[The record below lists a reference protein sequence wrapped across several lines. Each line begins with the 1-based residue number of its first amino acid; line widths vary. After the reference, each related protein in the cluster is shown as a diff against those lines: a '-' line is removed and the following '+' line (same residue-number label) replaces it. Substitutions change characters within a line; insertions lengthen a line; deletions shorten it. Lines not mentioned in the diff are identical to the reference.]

1 MLVVKIPHAYR
12 GREKAS
18 LGLKPWEELS
28 LSAVVVVS
36 WESSPK
42 ALADPGLAVDC
53 SVTCL
58 FLAGMSLSPLLKH
71 MLILE
76 MCLSPVGFE
85 GKLCLTALMA
95 SVLLL
100 FSGILEGGHLVL
112 PQTAL
117 CFWAE
122 IATVTSGQTV
132 RQLWSGSFVFCSHLV
147 EQKYF

>member
-18 LGLKPWEELS
+18 LGLNPWEELS
-28 LSAVVVVS
+28 LRAVVVRELS

-42 ALADPGLAVDC
+42 ALAAPGSAVDC
-53 SVTCL
+53 SVTCS
-58 FLAGMSLSPLLKH
+58 FLAGMNSSPLLKH

-76 MCLSPVGFE
+76 MCLSPVGLE

-100 FSGILEGGHLVL
+100 FSGILEGGHLAL

-117 CFWAE
+117 FLCSNCHGHFCPHC
-122 IATVTSGQTV
+122 QTTMIWKLCV
-132 RQLWSGSFVFCSHLV
+132 L
-147 EQKYF
+147 